1 MIHIPWL
8 SEQSYSHHPPS
19 VQVKILDAMQD
30 IYYGR
35 VASPWALDVDDWT
48 IDPHQVRIWF
58 EMQVEMLSWSPLHLV
73 ASYVWDAT
81 RRVSTSTCPASWA
94 EPTLDDCEGKETA
107 GSAVSWNLISA

>member
-1 MIHIPWL
+1 MIYIPWL

-48 IDPHQVRIWF
+48 IDPHQVRI
-58 EMQVEMLSWSPLHLV
+58 
-73 ASYVWDAT
+73 
-81 RRVSTSTCPASWA
+81 
-94 EPTLDDCEGKETA
+94 
-107 GSAVSWNLISA
+107 